1 MRNTDRCYLQDSG
14 LASGGG
20 TEGGQLVTRKNEKG
34 ENQDKNEKVQNEKGN
49 VEERCLEVKKRSHRE
64 FEDVNGEMLGKDLKH
79 YIHRN
84 TKFGLHH
91 IGHRMP
97 TLDKK
102 ESQLKT
108 FPLLPVPP

>member
-1 MRNTDRCYLQDSG
+1 MQGS
-14 LASGGG
+14 
-20 TEGGQLVTRKNEKG
+20 
-34 ENQDKNEKVQNEKGN
+34 
-49 VEERCLEVKKRSHRE
+49 KKESQSE

-79 YIHRN
+79 CIHRN
-84 TKFGLHH
+84 TKFGLHY